1 MSDRFFVDTNI
12 LVYAYDRAAGDKH
25 SRSRALL
32 ENLWQTSQG
41 VLSTQ
46 VIQEFCINVRRKVR
60 APLPLEEVRE
70 ILDEYQA
77 WEILLIWPSTIL
89 KALDKESKFKI
100 SFWDALI
107 LQSAEEAGASVLYS
121 EDLNH
126 GQSYGFVRVVNPLL

>member
-1 MSDRFFVDTNI
+1 MSDRYFIDTNI
-12 LVYAYDRAAGDKH
+12 LVYAYDRTAAEKH

-32 ENLWQTSQG
+32 ENLWQTGQG

-46 VIQEFCINVRRKVR
+46 VIQEFCVNVRRKVR
-60 APLPLEEVRE
+60 VPLPLEEVRE
-70 ILDEYQA
+70 IVEEYQA
-77 WEILLIWPSTIL
+77 WEIAMIWPSTIL
-89 KALDKESKFKI
+89 RALDKETRFKI

-126 GQSYGFVRVVNPLL
+126 DQSYGPVRVVNPLL